1 MSPRLPPVDAGPVT
15 AVIVSHDGERWIP
28 RLLSALEASS
38 VAPDHVICVD
48 TASVDSSVA
57 MLADAFGP
65 AAVLHAP
72 VRTGFGAA
80 VALGLAGSD
89 SSRRGRHAAVTGT
102 PASTGEGWV
111 WLLHDDCAPAPD
123 ALEKLLQTATS
134 DPSIGVVG
142 ARIRSWPR
150 GRRLLEVGVTVT
162 GTGRRD
168 TGLEPGEYDQGQHD
182 EVRTVLAVSS
192 AGMLVRRAVWDEL
205 GGFEPALPLFRDDVD
220 FGWRASRAGWR
231 VVVAPAAVVFH
242 SEASTRGVRAIACT
256 SGGPHRAD
264 RRAALFI
271 LLANATGRSLPW
283 QYVRLVGGSALRA
296 LGYLVAKL
304 PSAALD
310 EAAALTT
317 VLRPGGILAARAA
330 RRRTATVE
338 ARQLRPLFPPW
349 PAPYLDGLDALLS
362 RFGGS
367 LRRADSTAT
376 TRRRLGSAPL
386 LVTGLLVV
394 AAVVAA
400 RGLLGA
406 GLLHG
411 GSLLPAPDGAADWW
425 RLYGQTRHGGVLGS
439 DLVTAPYVVV
449 LGAAGG
455 VLLGKAWLV
464 VDVLMLLAVPLAA
477 GGAYAAAIRLVRSV
491 PVRLW
496 MAATYGLVP
505 VVTGAVTTGHV
516 GTVAALVALPW
527 LLRAGVALFD
537 PAGTPTWQAAC
548 LFGLVLALVVAFAPI
563 AEPMAVAVL
572 LVGAPLLVARGE
584 TKRIRYAAVA
594 VLLPVVVLV
603 PWSLRVLADPSMV
616 LTEAGLVSASTR
628 SVAGV
633 AWQLPFG
640 RLGAA
645 GAAPWLLTAGVFIAA
660 VCSVLSRGRDRTGVA
675 AAWLVIA
682 VASVTAA
689 VLSAFTVTVPLA
701 GSPAH
706 AWLGVPVGVGQG
718 AAVVAAG
725 LAGDGAVAGWRRGR
739 LGWRELLTA
748 VVAAAALA
756 APVAGAVWWVA
767 AAPHGQLSRQ
777 EASPLPVY
785 MSDDLAGDTSRRAL
799 VLRRVGSGVTYQLVS
814 GDGLRLGDDS
824 VLPEQEPLGLD
835 RLVAKLLSEPRP
847 ASARRLADAGVAYV
861 VLPSPAQQHDVAALD
876 RLPGLTRASTD
887 LATSYGWQ
895 VSARSRG
902 ASVVAPAGS
911 QPALLARHRAWW
923 LTAEAVACLVALVLA
938 APSYV
943 RGDPGEEEDR

>member
-1 MSPRLPPVDAGPVT
+1 
-15 AVIVSHDGERWIP
+15 
-28 RLLSALEASS
+28 
-38 VAPDHVICVD
+38 
-48 TASVDSSVA
+48 
-57 MLADAFGP
+57 
-65 AAVLHAP
+65 
-72 VRTGFGAA
+72 
-80 VALGLAGSD
+80 
-89 SSRRGRHAAVTGT
+89 
-102 PASTGEGWV
+102 
-111 WLLHDDCAPAPD
+111 
-123 ALEKLLQTATS
+123 
-134 DPSIGVVG
+134 
-142 ARIRSWPR
+142 
-150 GRRLLEVGVTVT
+150 
-162 GTGRRD
+162 
-168 TGLEPGEYDQGQHD
+168 
-182 EVRTVLAVSS
+182 
-192 AGMLVRRAVWDEL
+192 
-205 GGFEPALPLFRDDVD
+205 
-220 FGWRASRAGWR
+220 
-231 VVVAPAAVVFH
+231 
-242 SEASTRGVRAIACT
+242 
-256 SGGPHRAD
+256 
-264 RRAALFI
+264 
-271 LLANATGRSLPW
+271 
-283 QYVRLVGGSALRA
+283 
-296 LGYLVAKL
+296 
-304 PSAALD
+304 
-310 EAAALTT
+310 
-317 VLRPGGILAARAA
+317 
-330 RRRTATVE
+330 
-338 ARQLRPLFPPW
+338 
-349 PAPYLDGLDALLS
+349 
-362 RFGGS
+362 
-367 LRRADSTAT
+367 
-376 TRRRLGSAPL
+376 
-386 LVTGLLVV
+386 
-394 AAVVAA
+394 
-400 RGLLGA
+400 
-406 GLLHG
+406 
-411 GSLLPAPDGAADWW
+411 
-425 RLYGQTRHGGVLGS
+425 
-439 DLVTAPYVVV
+439 VVV

-477 GGAYAAAIRLVRSV
+477 AGAYAAAVRLVGSV

-496 MAATYGLVP
+496 MAAMYGLVP

-527 LLRAGVALFD
+527 VLRAGVALLD

-548 LFGLVLALVVAFAPI
+548 LFGLLLALVVAFAPI
-563 AEPMAVAVL
+563 AEPMAMAVL

-584 TKRIRYAAVA
+584 TGRIRYAAVA

-603 PWSLRVLADPSMV
+603 PWSLRVLADPSLL

-645 GAAPWLLTAGVFIAA
+645 GAAPWLLTAGVLIAA

-675 AAWLVIA
+675 GAWLVIA

-767 AAPHGQLSRQ
+767 GAPHGQLSRQ
-777 EASPLPVY
+777 QASPLPAY
-785 MSDDLAGDTSRRAL
+785 MSDDLAGDTSRRAV

-814 GDGLRLGDDS
+814 GAGLRLGDDS
-824 VLPEQEPLGLD
+824 VLPEQEPLGLA

-847 ASARRLADAGVAYV
+847 AATRRLADAGVAYV

-902 ASVVAPAGS
+902 AAVVAPAGS
-911 QPALLARHRAWW
+911 QPAVLARHRGWW
-923 LTAEAVACLVALVLA
+923 LTAEAVACQVVLDLA

-943 RGDPGEEEDR
+943 RGDPGDEEDR